1 MEYSDE
7 VKTGLMVHVCV
18 LHRSK
23 KNWESFWPLF
33 LLYHRYIER
42 EKNTRYYID
51 MCPKHFSERETTR
64 FSLFCNSNVDR
75 KFFFKKRPFY
85 KEVNIE
91 YTPKSGKKIK
101 VFLYL
106 TCLLLYIDNVCITK
120 IQRWKGVRF
129 EVHLL
134 HSSRCREKGEAIWPF
149 PPRWLKRPNRVER
162 HKSM

>member
-1 MEYSDE
+1 MKWRLDWWCTCVFYTGAKKIGKVFGHFFYIIYRVDSISKDVLVDVQSIFPS
-7 VKTGLMVHVCV
+7 VK
-18 LHRSK
+18 LHA
-23 KNWESFWPLF
+23 FP
-33 LLYHRYIER
+33 
-42 EKNTRYYID
+42 
-51 MCPKHFSERETTR
+51 FSATAT
-64 FSLFCNSNVDR
+64 SIGS
-75 KFFFKKRPFY
+75 FFFKKGLFI
-85 KEVNIE
+85 KKWTLN
-91 YTPKSGKKIK
+91 THLNLGKKIK

-162 HKSM
+162 HTSM